1 MFTFE
6 TKMKKK
12 NIPNRFE
19 KSFKRRTW
27 IESQVLVYAIW
38 VSDSMICMNLN
49 MHESAE
55 ICLDVG
61 KYSLTTLG
69 RCLNMRETLRA

>member
-6 TKMKKK
+6 TKMKK

-27 IESQVLVYAIW
+27 LESQVLVYAIW
-38 VSDSMICMNLN
+38 VSDSRILN